1 MVGRRWFG
9 SKPGTCACKRAR
21 RKSPSPYWFAWQNLL
36 VNYFRCQGCVT
47 FWIRGLQVSLTKTK
61 DKVCWSGLL
70 NL

>member
-1 MVGRRWFG
+1 MAGAAGLVRNLAAAHASALEGRAPRRIASLG
-9 SKPGTCACKRAR
+9 S
-21 RKSPSPYWFAWQNLL
+21 NLL

-61 DKVCWSGLL
+61 DKVCWSGWL